1 MNLHLAA
8 LLEPLFWLGTQDPAK
23 GGTQEPE
30 PTIAEETFRFL
41 NLPELWVLGLVI
53 LPAIIAFAWWSYG
66 GLARLERPWRIG
78 LSILR
83 GLAIVLCLL
92 ALFQPAF
99 EIVRYTKTQT
109 QVHVLID
116 DSASMQRKDSYPDS
130 AQHGALARASGTEE
144 LAATTRLDLVRKVLE
159 KQGGLIEEL
168 RKTHDVRLYR
178 FARKPLPI
186 RDLSE
191 LQGRASRTQI
201 GDALDLHLAETGSV
215 NLDSVIL
222 VSDGCNNT
230 GLPPVEVAAKYRAA
244 DLPIWSLGV
253 GDPNKA
259 KNIRLVGPPGPKEA
273 LRKEE
278 IAFDCTVSSE
288 GLEGRPVTV
297 TLQGSRDGGLL
308 MPLATAQATL
318 AGDGVPVKAR
328 IYYSFDQSGD
338 WSLKFS
344 VAALPEETSLEDNV
358 DSRFLRVNDEK
369 IRVLFLDD
377 VPRWDYRYIQ
387 VGLQRVD
394 QSIETQVYLCDANQ
408 DFHQEHSD
416 SLEPLKDFP
425 RTRAELFRYH
435 VILIGDVP
443 PERIAPTEEKRN
455 EWLRWLCEFVEAG
468 GGVGF
473 QWGPS
478 AMPERYRGTPLEDLL
493 PIVLDDPLEVS
504 KVRPDWQVGYTPKL
518 ESPGRPQDIVLLRRD
533 PEANAQL
540 WHNGFEKLFAWYP
553 VQQPKAGAEVLLRHS
568 TESNKFGNRVIAVAG
583 YYPRGRTFFLGTDE
597 TFRWRKPYGEK
608 YQDTFW
614 RNTVRW
620 LATAKLRRRD
630 DRVEMRVDKVIVET
644 GDQVQVTLL
653 KRDQE
658 FRPTVNTEAV
668 VFFRRADGLPQKRTL
683 RASVGEDGTFV
694 GSFQIDE
701 PGTVSI
707 LVCEQDNPVGRV
719 LAREDVLVKIPDKE
733 MEQSSQDRAML
744 ERISEASK
752 GGRAFFLAE
761 TERLL
766 DQFKGK
772 KPYEHEVDRATRPA
786 WDNWWTLGVVLLV
799 LAVEWSLRKR
809 ARLI

>member
-1 MNLHLAA
+1 M
-8 LLEPLFWLGTQDPAK
+8 LLEALSWIPVLQDPGKPAAVP
-23 GGTQEPE
+23 TPE
-30 PTIAEETFRFL
+30 GEATIAEETFRFL

-53 LPAIIAFAWWSYG
+53 VPLVVAFAWWSYG
-66 GLARLERPWRIG
+66 GLARLARPWRIG
-78 LSILR
+78 LASLR
-83 GLAIVLCLL
+83 GLAIALCLF

-116 DSASMQRKDSYPDS
+116 DSASMQRKDSYPDAS
-130 AQHGALARASGTEE
+130 QRAALAAVADQQDFAG
-144 LAATTRLDLVRKVLE
+144 TTRLELVRKVIE
-159 KQGGLIEEL
+159 RPGGLVETL
-168 RKTHDVRLYR
+168 RKTHDVRLFR
-178 FARKPLPI
+178 FARKPMPI

-191 LQGRASRTQI
+191 LQGKASRTQI

-222 VSDGCNNT
+222 VSDGCNNA
-230 GLPPVEVAAKYRAA
+230 GLPPVEVAGKYRSA

-253 GDPNKA
+253 GDPSKP
-259 KNIRLVGPPGPKEA
+259 KNIRLIGPPGPKEA
-273 LRKEE
+273 LRREE
-278 IAFDCTVSSE
+278 VAFDTTLSSE
-288 GLEGRPVTV
+288 GLEGRRVTV

-308 MPLATAQATL
+308 VPLATSQATL
-318 AGDGVPVKAR
+318 AADGVPVKVRVYHA
-328 IYYSFDQSGD
+328 FDQAGD

-344 VAALPEETSLEDNV
+344 VTELPEETSFQDNT
-358 DSRFLRVNDEK
+358 DSRFLRVNNEK
-369 IRVLFLDD
+369 IRVLFIDD

-387 VGLQRVD
+387 IGLQRVD
-394 QSIETQVYLCDANQ
+394 ESIETQVYLCDANQ

-416 SLEPLKDFP
+416 TLDALKDFP

-435 VILIGDVP
+435 VILLGDVP

-455 EWLRWLCEFVEAG
+455 EWLRWLCEFVAEG

-473 QWGPS
+473 QWGPN
-478 AMPERYRGTPLEDLL
+478 AMPERYRDTPLQDLL
-493 PIVLDDPLEVS
+493 PVVLDDPLEVG
-504 KVRPDWQVGYTPKL
+504 KQKTDWQVGYAPRL
-518 ESPGRPQDIVLLRRD
+518 DNPGRPQDIVLLRRD

-540 WHNGFEKLFAWYP
+540 WNNGFERLFAWYP
-553 VQQPKAGAEVLLRHS
+553 VQQPTAGSEVLLRHP
-568 TESNKFGNRVIAVAG
+568 TEANKFGNRVIAAAG

-620 LATAKLRRRD
+620 LAAEKLRRRD
-630 DRVEMRVDKVIVET
+630 SRIEMRLDKVIIET
-644 GDQVQVTLL
+644 GEQVQVTLL
-653 KRDQE
+653 MRDQE
-658 FRPTVNTEAV
+658 FRPNANAEAT
-668 VFFRRADGLPQKRTL
+668 VFFRRADGVPQKRVL
-683 RASVGEDGTFV
+683 RPSTNEDGTFV

-707 LVCEQDNPVGRV
+707 LAYEQDNPQGRV

-744 ERISEASK
+744 DRISEASK
-752 GGRAFFLAE
+752 GGKAFFLAE
-761 TERLL
+761 TGKLL
-766 DQFKGK
+766 EQFKGK

-786 WDNWWTLGVVLLV
+786 WDSWWTLGVVLFV
-799 LAVEWSLRKR
+799 LAVEWILRKR
-809 ARLI
+809 ERLI